1 VVFYQRKDEMMT
13 TERMAQRLVDKL
25 PVHPSDENLID
36 HEWLIDGIASSIR
49 GERARCAAAVAGR
62 ANDLPA
68 DASKDFYDGYKL
80 ALRNAIAAIRSLD

>member
-1 VVFYQRKDEMMT
+1 MT
-13 TERMAQRLVDKL
+13 TEEMARRLVDRL
-25 PVHPSDENLID
+25 PAHPQDEALID
-36 HEWLIDGIASSIR
+36 HDWLIQGIASSIR

-62 ANDLPA
+62 ANGLPA